1 MGVTTYCTATP
12 ITLETIQYKDR
23 PAGNCRE
30 NTAIITGIIHSIMVW
45 LVCCFGSDDGIMV
58 SFCWTQVETNTKA
71 GMITLVGSGEDKS
84 SPRNEAVSSAAE

>member
-30 NTAIITGIIHSIMVW
+30 KIAIITGIIHSIMVW
-45 LVCCFGSDDGIMV
+45 LDCCFGSDDGMMV

-71 GMITLVGSGEDKS
+71 GMTSLVGSGAAKS
-84 SPRNEAVSSAAE
+84 SPRKVAVRGAAE

>member
-30 NTAIITGIIHSIMVW
+30 KMAIITGIIHSIMVW
-45 LVCCFGSDDGIMV
+45 LVCCFGSDDGMMV
-58 SFCWTQVETNTKA
+58 SFCWTQVETKTKT
-71 GMITLVGSGEDKS
+71 GMITLLGSGAAKFN
-84 SPRNEAVSSAAE
+84 PRKVAASGAAE